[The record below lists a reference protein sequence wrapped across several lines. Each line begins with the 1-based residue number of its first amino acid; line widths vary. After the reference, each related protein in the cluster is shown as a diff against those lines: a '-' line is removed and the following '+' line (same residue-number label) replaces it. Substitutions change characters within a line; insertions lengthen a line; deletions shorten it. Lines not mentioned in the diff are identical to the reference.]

1 MEINWFHTQR
11 FVSRKKGPKHKI
23 RQLSDGNHVL
33 MIFSTWSLLVMVTQT
48 NIKHTLTGHHI
59 HFNKGKAHESI
70 KVTSLKA
77 IRGTGLLKKLQ
88 AGILQ

>member
-1 MEINWFHTQR
+1 
-11 FVSRKKGPKHKI
+11 
-23 RQLSDGNHVL
+23 
-33 MIFSTWSLLVMVTQT
+33 MISTWSLLVMVTKT

-59 HFNKGKAHESI
+59 HLNKGKAHESI